1 MRFLAVVPVL
11 VALAVAQESSSSLSL
26 SSSSL
31 SSSSLSSSSLPSSSP
46 SSSPSP
52 SPSLSLS
59 LSTANVTTT
68 LSTRTTVVPTTFNV
82 TRTVSST
89 SSSAA
94 SSSPSA
100 SPTPTPTPTPI
111 ILDTKLDPA
120 FGILGALLI
129 ITGLPSA
136 FWGHKNRWTSFFLIG
151 FYTMSLV
158 CFVLILKF
166 GILAAVNPPSKTLR
180 GMFVLSSAIAGFA
193 GGAIAIFFWKA
204 TRYAIGAWAGFAL
217 ALWIQCFHNGGL
229 IKAVGLRCAVIG
241 FILCTIPKASRHP
254 SSGAITYLQLTQQIK
269 IHYHILLISTA
280 FVGSSAFMLGVDC
293 FTTAG
298 LKEFY
303 IWNLGFRSLFRKFTS
318 NGIEYP
324 VSQIMQIEL
333 GLIGA
338 ISLMGTAVQLRILS
352 VLHRKLGE
360 ISEEQKRR
368 GQDAEA
374 VAAERFKDV
383 KREQAEWEVEHPTL
397 SRYGRQE
404 SGFSSLPPKDQDDS
418 SSPTTVEHHSSTFTL
433 VADGRARRHS
443 NISDFKAAPTPD
455 EELRRAARNLQ
466 SPGALPALDLG
477 LGIQEDVPS
486 GFIAS
491 DESHAQNQPED
502 LRKKENPS
510 NELEELK
517 RKESLIQEIQTIRR
531 SIEAL
536 KSETPASSS
545 PSTSRHPSIV
555 SRRTLSIDAGSALLP
570 IPSHLRPPRETNP
583 RARAHSMELSSLGY
597 LPPTGDALTRPT
609 SVPPRDEEWDTYLH
623 ERKLLQP
630 PSGITPPIAT
640 TAPVVAAPRLPIS
653 PAVSEALNKRK
664 KRESALGFG
673 DHHSSDSSEDVPL
686 AHLAKHQRSSSGG
699 NVPVTIL
706 PPKKTTTVLS
716 PTPQRPGQTRTRT
729 FEELNERHRE
739 KMRDLQAPL
748 TQAEKEE
755 AEIIAARQRWERNK
769 AAEKEA
775 FMRRQAEKAAQHE
788 KDRRKRSEDDGDGKG
803 RKLTGGRRHSRSLSH
818 DRLGRTGS
826 SSKRLST
833 LKVEDWQRYQ
843 EAEASH
849 RAEATTS
856 SGSGS
861 RRDSRPLL
869 TSNTGVPFPD
879 GRRRSQRMSND
890 PLS

>member
-1 MRFLAVVPVL
+1 MRFLPVL
-11 VALAVAQESSSSLSL
+11 PVLLALVAAQGPISSSSSA
-26 SSSSL
+26 SSTSSF
-31 SSSSLSSSSLPSSSP
+31 PSSTSSPAP

-52 SPSLSLS
+52 LLSLS
-59 LSTANVTTT
+59 LTTANVTTT
-68 LSTRTTVVPTTFNV
+68 LSTRTLNQNTLITTVLPTTFNV
-82 TRTVSST
+82 TRTVSQTSSSSSSSSVASST
-89 SSSAA
+89 SSS
-94 SSSPSA
+94 SA
-100 SPTPTPTPTPI
+100 SPTPTPI

-120 FGILGALLI
+120 FAVLGALLI

-151 FYTMSLV
+151 FYTLSLV

-204 TRYAIGAWAGFAL
+204 TRYAIGAWGGFAF

-229 IKAVGLRCAVIG
+229 IEGVGFRWILYICCAVIG
-241 FILCTIPKASRHP
+241 FILCTIPR
-254 SSGAITYLQLTQQIK
+254 

-303 IWNLGFRSLFRKFTS
+303 IWNLGFKSLFSKFTS
-318 NGIEYP
+318 HGIEFP

-338 ISLMGTAVQLRILS
+338 ISLMGAAVQLRILS
-352 VLHRKLGE
+352 VLHQKLGE
-360 ISEEQKRR
+360 ISAEQRKRDH
-368 GQDAEA
+368 DAEA

-397 SRYGRQE
+397 LRHGRQE
-404 SGFSSLPPKDQDDS
+404 SGYSSLPAKDQDECY
-418 SSPTTVEHHSSTFTL
+418 SPITAEQRSSTFTL

-466 SPGALPALDLG
+466 SPGALPTLDLG

-491 DESHAQNQPED
+491 DEPHVQSQTE
-502 LRKKENPS
+502 KKENLT
-510 NELEELK
+510 NGLEELK

-555 SRRTLSIDAGSALLP
+555 SRRTLSIDASSALLP
-570 IPSHLRPPRETNP
+570 IPAHLRPPRETNP
-583 RARAHSMELSSLGY
+583 RARAHSMEFSSLGY
-597 LPPTGDALTRPT
+597 LSPSGDTVSRPT
-609 SVPPRDEEWDTYLH
+609 SVPPRDEEWDAYLH

-630 PSGITPPIAT
+630 PSGITPPIT
-640 TAPVVAAPRLPIS
+640 TTPAPAAAAPRQPIP
-653 PAVSEALNKRK
+653 PAVSEALTKRK
-664 KRESALGFG
+664 QRESALGFG
-673 DHHSSDSSEDVPL
+673 DHHSSGSSDDVPL
-686 AHLAKHQRSSSGG
+686 AKLAKHQRSSSGG

-706 PPKKTTTVLS
+706 PPKKPIAVLS
-716 PTPQRPGQTRTRT
+716 PTPERAEHARTRT

-755 AEIIAARQRWERNK
+755 AEIAAARQRWERNK
-769 AAEKEA
+769 TAEKEA
-775 FMRRQAEKAAQHE
+775 FKRRQAEKAAQQGKE
-788 KDRRKRSEDDGDGKG
+788 RRKRSEDDGD
-803 RKLTGGRRHSRSLSH
+803 RKARKPSGYAEGRRHSRSLSH
-818 DRLGRTGS
+818 DRLGRAGS

-869 TSNTGVPFPD
+869 PSSTGVPFPD
-879 GRRRSQRMSND
+879 GRRRSQRMSNE